1 MPSEWDRPP
10 SVTEGVGNPTAEQKN
25 ITIIISITI
34 TIGVGGPRIPTARCT
49 TIINTHEH
57 RDHNTFAHA
66 FDWTVMFG
74 AIVAQVFSSS

>member
-1 MPSEWDRPP
+1 M
-10 SVTEGVGNPTAEQKN
+10 TEGVGNPDRRAKN
-25 ITIIISITI
+25 NTIIISITI

-66 FDWTVMFG
+66 LDWTFTFG